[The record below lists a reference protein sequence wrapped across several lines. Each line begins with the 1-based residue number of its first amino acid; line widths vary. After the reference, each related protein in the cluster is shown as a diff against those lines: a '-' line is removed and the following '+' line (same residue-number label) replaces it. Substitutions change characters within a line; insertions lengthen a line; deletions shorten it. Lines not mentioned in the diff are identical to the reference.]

1 MGADRILAQLLGS
14 GAAAG
19 FVGGAA
25 GGLLTSK
32 AGRKLGKK
40 ALKLGGVA
48 AVGGLAYVAWARWRA
63 QQEGAGAAGGI
74 FDAAD
79 SPWLAEARRA
89 GFLPPPDRPA
99 ETDALGV
106 ALLRVMIAAA
116 RADGRLDGREREAIL
131 ARVAALDLGEA
142 ERAMVWAALEEPVDL
157 DAVAA
162 AATSR
167 ERAAELYAAALLAI
181 DVDTP
186 AERGWLGM
194 LAARLSLPDELV
206 AALHAE
212 AGVTAPG
219 APAPPRELAR
229 V

>member
-14 GAAAG
+14 GAVAG
-19 FVGGAA
+19 FAGGAA
-25 GGLLTSK
+25 SGLLTSK

-40 ALKLGGVA
+40 ALNLGGVA
-48 AVGGLAYVAWARWRA
+48 AVGGLAYVAWSRWRA
-63 QQEGAGAAGGI
+63 QQEGAGATGGALDAGE
-74 FDAAD
+74 AA
-79 SPWLAEARRA
+79 WLLEARRA
-89 GFLPPPDRPA
+89 GFLPPPDLPA
-99 ETDALGV
+99 EADVLGV
-106 ALLRVMIAAA
+106 ALLRAMIAAA

-131 ARVAALDLGEA
+131 ARVADLDLGEA
-142 ERAMVWAALEEPVDL
+142 ERATVWALLEEPVDV

-162 AATSR
+162 AATSP

-194 LAARLSLPDELV
+194 LAARLGLPDELI

-212 AGVTAPG
+212 AGVPAPG

>member
-1 MGADRILAQLLGS
+1 MGADRILTQLLGS

-19 FVGGAA
+19 FA

-48 AVGGLAYVAWARWRA
+48 AVGGLAYTAWSRWRA
-63 QQEGAGAAGGI
+63 QQDGTRVAPGAAVPE
-74 FDAAD
+74 AA
-79 SPWLAEARRA
+79 WLPEARRA
-89 GFLPPPDRPA
+89 GFLPPPEAPA
-99 ETDALGV
+99 EADALGL
-106 ALLRVMIAAA
+106 ALLRAMIAAA

-131 ARVAALDLGEA
+131 ARVAALDLSEA
-142 ERAMVWAALEEPVDL
+142 ERALVWAQLEEPVDL

-162 AATSR
+162 AASSP

-181 DVDTP
+181 EVDTA

-194 LAARLSLPDELV
+194 LAARLGLPDELV
-206 AALHAE
+206 GAIHAE
-212 AGVTAPG
+212 AGVPAPG
-219 APAPPRELAR
+219 APAPAPALAR
-229 V
+229 A